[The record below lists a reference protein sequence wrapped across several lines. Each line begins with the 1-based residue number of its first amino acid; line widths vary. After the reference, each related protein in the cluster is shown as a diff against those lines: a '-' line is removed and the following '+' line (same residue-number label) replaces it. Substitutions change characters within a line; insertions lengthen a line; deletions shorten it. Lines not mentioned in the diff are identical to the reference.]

1 MSVAV
6 IGAGIAGISA
16 ARHLHEAG
24 ISVDIFDKSR
34 GTGGRMSSKRTEQ
47 GEFDIGTQYFTAR
60 NSAFR
65 AAVEHWQE
73 QGWVATWQPR
83 LYRIDEQG
91 LQRSDDDQPRYVGTP
106 RMTALSRG
114 LIGDIPLHSAT
125 RIAELQQVEA
135 GWLLV
140 DTDAQTYGPYQQVIV
155 ATPAPQAV
163 PLLESA
169 PALANAARQAQ
180 MEPGWAVSVGFD
192 APLAIDLDAAFVR
205 CGPLDWV
212 CANHSKPGRSEAA
225 NWVLQST
232 PAWAND
238 HLDTPAQEVAEHLV
252 DALAKALG
260 ITLPATRFLH
270 AHRWL
275 YARPGEDREWGALAA
290 PELNLYACGD
300 WCQSGR
306 LEGAWLSGREA
317 AQVLLGKR

>member
-16 ARHLHEAG
+16 ALQLHEAG
-24 ISVDIFDKSR
+24 LAVELFDKSR

-60 NSAFR
+60 HSAFR
-65 AAVEHWQE
+65 AAVEDWQSR
-73 QGWVATWQPR
+73 GWVARWQPR

-91 LQRSDDDQPRYVGTP
+91 LRASEDDQQRYVGAP
-106 RMTALSRG
+106 RMTALSRS

-125 RIAELQQVEA
+125 RIVELQRSEA

-140 DTDAQTYGPYQQVIV
+140 DSEAGHHGPYQQVIV

-163 PLLESA
+163 PLLSA
-169 PALANAARQAQ
+169 APTLASAAAQAQ
-180 MEPGWAVSVGFD
+180 MEPGWAVCVGF
-192 APLAIDLDAAFVR
+192 AEPLTLALDAAFVR

-212 CANHSKPGRSEAA
+212 CANHSKPGRDSAA

-232 PAWAND
+232 PAWAAA
-238 HLDTPAQEVAEHLV
+238 HLDTPPQEVATLLLEALA
-252 DALAKALG
+252 DALQ
-260 ITLPATRFLH
+260 TELPEVRFVH

-275 YARPGEDREWGALAA
+275 YARPAEDQQWGALAA
-290 PELNLYACGD
+290 PELDLYVCGD
-300 WCQSGR
+300 WCQAGR

-317 AQVLLGKR
+317 AQVLLGRS